1 MAALSNYLEN
11 KLLDHVLKG
20 TVYTPP
26 TTLFVALFTTD
37 PTDAGTGT
45 EVIGGAYKRK
55 VVTFGSASNG
65 AISNNVD
72 VTFDIATANWGTI
85 THSGVYDAET
95 GGNLLFHGKLTADKT
110 INIDDQFKV
119 SSGSLTITIDWLF

>member
-11 KLLDHVLKG
+11 KLLDHVLTG
-20 TVYTPP
+20 VAYTPP
-26 TTLFVALFTTD
+26 TTLYVALFTTD

-45 EVIGGAYKRK
+45 EVNGGAYKRK
-55 VVTFGSASNG
+55 VVTFGTASNG

-85 THSGVYDAET
+85 THVGVFDALT
-95 GGNLLFHGKLTADKT
+95 NGNLLFHGTLTASKS
-110 INIDDQFKV
+110 INIDDQLKI
-119 SSGSLTITIDWLF
+119 SSGSLTVTLD